1 MHRVEEDRNIIHAI
15 KRRKG
20 RSLCR
25 NCLLMHVAEG
35 RIKVMQR
42 RGRRGEQ
49 LLDNIRDRR
58 GHTKL
63 KEEALGRTP
72 WRTRFERGYGPIVRQ
87 TTE

>member
-1 MHRVEEDRNIIHAI
+1 
-15 KRRKG
+15 
-20 RSLCR
+20 
-25 NCLLMHVAEG
+25 MHVAEG

-58 GHTKL
+58 GHRES
-63 KEEALGRTP
+63 KEEAPGRTL

-87 TTE
+87 TVE